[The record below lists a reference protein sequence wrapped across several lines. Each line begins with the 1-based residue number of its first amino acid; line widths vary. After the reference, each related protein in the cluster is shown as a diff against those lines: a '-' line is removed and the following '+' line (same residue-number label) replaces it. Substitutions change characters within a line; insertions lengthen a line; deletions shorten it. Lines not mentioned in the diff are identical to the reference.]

1 MEVLIDAMMLC
12 AMEVAPSNMI
22 QLISQ
27 KYVCTESD
35 VLNELNG
42 SLIFVYDAGPTLICC
57 V

>member
-22 QLISQ
+22 ELIPQ
-27 KYVCTESD
+27 KHVCTESD

-42 SLIFVYDAGPTLICC
+42 SLIFVHRL
-57 V
+57 